1 MKIITPIMVVTMVIV
16 SNSLFAQDSTH
27 TKLVDK
33 YYPESK
39 APEPPV
45 PILDKAT
52 SEPLNTTLN
61 KPSSST
67 VSEAPRISPTV
78 SQPPPQISSNVI
90 QSPQINKVA
99 STTVPET
106 PISQIPIIPNNI
118 YNDTRLGSSAPENDS
133 YIKNDNGAGSIT
145 TNPNKGNGTNVSNPS
160 TNSNAP
166 VPIYRDTRLGS
177 SSPLYNTYEKN
188 DNGAGSITT
197 NPNKG

>member
-1 MKIITPIMVVTMVIV
+1 MVVTMVIV
-16 SNSLFAQDSTH
+16 SNSLFAQDTSH

-39 APEPPV
+39 APEPPA

-52 SEPLNTTLN
+52 TAPLNTTLN
-61 KPSSST
+61 KPASST
-67 VSEAPRISPTV
+67 VSEAPQISPNV

-106 PISQIPIIPNNI
+106 PISQVQITPNII

-145 TNPNKGNGTNVSNPS
+145 TNPNKGNGMNVSPS
-160 TNSNAP
+160 TNSNP
-166 VPIYRDTRLGS
+166 PTPIYRDTRLGS

-188 DNGAGSITT
+188 DDGAGAITT